1 MFFHLANK
9 FRYAIIAVRGYCD
22 DFIYLPEGQ
31 FPPLLTKTSALY
43 SEDRLRECMNRCIDA
58 KGSIGYGSSG
68 DARIDD
74 QAFYIRKKDQHC
86 ACSTGTCTT
95 RFDFYY
101 SSYHVQHSDWGTIC
115 AKYYVFENMI
125 NNTRCI
131 T

>member
-9 FRYAIIAVRGYCD
+9 FRYAIAGTGYCD

-74 QAFYIRKKDQHC
+74 QAFYIRKKGQNC

-95 RFDFYY
+95 RWDFGYL
-101 SSYHVQHSDWGTIC
+101 SYHVQHSDWGTIC
-115 AKYYVFENMI
+115 DKY
-125 NNTRCI
+125 
-131 T
+131 